1 MEAYADI
8 IRFPFRHVGL
18 QVVKQSRLG
27 KESSCHCTRLRKAS
41 RRITQLYD
49 MILAPSGL
57 KITQRAVLAQIGRSE
72 PVSVGALA
80 HALVMDAGGLAHTLK
95 PLVRD
100 GLVSIEEEPQDRRNR
115 VIKLTTLGKSKLEQS
130 DALWEIVNRS
140 VEKGL
145 GRDQSK
151 ALRDAVELL
160 ISDRFIDSVKAAIA
174 SA

>member
-1 MEAYADI
+1 
-8 IRFPFRHVGL
+8 
-18 QVVKQSRLG
+18 VVKQTRLR

-49 MILAPSGL
+49 MVLAPSGI
-57 KITQRAVLAQIGRSE
+57 KITQRAVLAQIERSE
-72 PVSVGALA
+72 PVSVGILA

-100 GLVSIEEEPQDRRNR
+100 GWVSIEEDPQDRRNR
-115 VIKLTTLGKSKLEQS
+115 VIRLTTLGKTKLRQS
-130 DALWEIVNRS
+130 DALWDIANRS

-145 GRDQSK
+145 GRAQSK

-160 ISDRFIDSVKAAIA
+160 ISDHFIDSVEAAIA